1 MKAGSFNIHDYLGN
15 LYDNADETVYNKL
28 NEEKET
34 EKVPSEGLIIP
45 EENKNSYEWLK
56 NEYKKGKTEVKVEMS
71 SHTFKPGYST
81 EGVKDFKPEMK
92 GQVKTGENKVNNKTT
107 STFKQNNFKTSST
120 SDNKIE
126 DKDTKKEG
134 EKNKPKVEVKTKAK
148 ENDKKEDKEKE
159 GD

>member
-1 MKAGSFNIHDYLGN
+1 MKTGSFNIHDYLGK
-15 LYDNADETVYNKL
+15 LYDNADEVIYNKL
-28 NEEKET
+28 NEEKTDT
-34 EKVPSEGLIIP
+34 EKVSTEGLIIP
-45 EENKNSYEWLK
+45 EENRNSYEWLK

-71 SHTFKPGYST
+71 SHVFKPGYST

-120 SDNKIE
+120 SDNKIKN
-126 DKDTKKEG
+126 DDSKKEG
-134 EKNKPKVEVKTKAK
+134 EKNKPKVEIKTKDK
-148 ENDKKEDKEKE
+148 EESKKDDKEK